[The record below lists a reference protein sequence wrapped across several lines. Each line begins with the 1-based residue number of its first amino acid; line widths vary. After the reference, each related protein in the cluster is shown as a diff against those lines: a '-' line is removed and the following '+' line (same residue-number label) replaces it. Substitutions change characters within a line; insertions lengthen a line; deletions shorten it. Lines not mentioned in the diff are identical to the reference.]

1 MASEGVLRTEDIIE
15 KGIFK
20 DAIEGGKALEQ
31 QIKSIYAVIENKG
44 AASQNFLST
53 FIPKNLGDIQKANA
67 EMAKSNTLIDSKI
80 KLSEAEAKIV
90 ALQAKAEAE
99 QAKARRENEKVSQ
112 EELKTKILNTKE
124 TERQERATKKL
135 SGAYFEAKKALNEIS
150 NEIKNLTVAGQSTAH
165 LDAEFKKLFK
175 SVSEAEQK
183 VGQYNRNVGNYKQST
198 IEAIESTGL
207 FGEALEKLKAG
218 YTALQAVRELIFQG
232 FEKEKEVENAAK
244 IAVEEETIA
253 QEVQNTVEKEN
264 IVLTEEQT
272 LAQEENIVATNAETA
287 AIEKQTLAKR
297 ALNAVTSTTG
307 LIIAGILLLTKVIYD
322 NLTATQKQK
331 DVQDALEE
339 STKESAKYLDVK
351 GVSVKQL
358 AKDVYNLT
366 LAEKELQDEIGRAH
380 V

>member
-150 NEIKNLTVAGQSTAH
+150 NEIKNEIFLENN
-165 LDAEFKKLFK
+165 LNFENEKNIFLENEKNEKNIFLENEKNEKNIFLENEKNEKNIFLKNKK
-175 SVSEAEQK
+175 
-183 VGQYNRNVGNYKQST
+183 N
-198 IEAIESTGL
+198 
-207 FGEALEKLKAG
+207 EKN
-218 YTALQAVRELIFQG
+218 IF
-232 FEKEKEVENAAK
+232 
-244 IAVEEETIA
+244 
-253 QEVQNTVEKEN
+253 
-264 IVLTEEQT
+264 L
-272 LAQEENIVATNAETA
+272 
-287 AIEKQTLAKR
+287 
-297 ALNAVTSTTG
+297 
-307 LIIAGILLLTKVIYD
+307 
-322 NLTATQKQK
+322 
-331 DVQDALEE
+331 
-339 STKESAKYLDVK
+339 
-351 GVSVKQL
+351 
-358 AKDVYNLT
+358 
-366 LAEKELQDEIGRAH
+366 EIGRAH